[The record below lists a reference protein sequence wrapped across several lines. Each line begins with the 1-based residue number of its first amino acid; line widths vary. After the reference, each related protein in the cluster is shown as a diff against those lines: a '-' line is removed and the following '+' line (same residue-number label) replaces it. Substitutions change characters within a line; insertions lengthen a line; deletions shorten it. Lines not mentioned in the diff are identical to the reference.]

1 MENKFEH
8 GTTFDL
14 KKIDFENKF
23 RFRFR
28 KNTKKR
34 LSKKVSF

>member
-1 MENKFEH
+1 MENEFEH

-23 RFRFR
+23 RFR